1 VARGVR
7 PLPGLILLAVIFAA
21 VTLWTETFPTAHGR
35 TAAELRA
42 TPFGR
47 MATPAG
53 ASLIS
58 STFRGAAWAGR
69 EFSLLGAT
77 PPQVLCAQLR
87 RDYATADPELVRA
100 ALIATASASG
110 IDAID
115 IDAWVQGRRDLSH
128 DGVTVRYQIAASGI
142 GESRVFIT
150 ISDLPAPMGGR
161 CTGGRLGTY
170 ETLFNY

>member
-7 PLPGLILLAVIFAA
+7 PLPGLILFAVIFAA
-21 VTLWTETFPTAHGR
+21 VALWTETFPTAHGR

-42 TPFGR
+42 TPLGR
-47 MATPAG
+47 MATPTG

-69 EFSLLGAT
+69 GFSLLGAT
-77 PPQVLCAQLR
+77 PQVLCAQLR
-87 RDYATADPELVRA
+87 QEYATADPELVRA

-110 IDAID
+110 IDAVD

-128 DGVTVRYQIAASGI
+128 DGVAVRYQVAASGT

-150 ISDLPAPMGGR
+150 ISDLPEPMGGR